1 MMRKSHFIPWQ
12 QLQERLENRY
22 FLHQSFIKK
31 LPNLT
36 HTLAHTYKQPGECI
50 HFLTTTVK
58 HVSDRTTVVPVTG
71 RIYFCSTCAAR
82 LSSSGRWVSP
92 ATALAVTS
100 TWLVVLLGESSRTVL
115 ILVSICSLSWKVR
128 GRRHFKAP
136 EPRGDLPNI
145 TALPPSLRPAD
156 PGSPQC
162 LAYQKPRWR
171 SVREPHRWA
180 DPAALTDSPC
190 LPV

>member
-1 MMRKSHFIPWQ
+1 MLKLAWEKAMMGKSHFIAWQ
-12 QLQERLENRY
+12 QLQERLQNRY
-22 FLHQSFIKK
+22 LYQ
-31 LPNLT
+31 LPSLT
-36 HTLAHTYKQPGECI
+36 HIPTSRLGKVYIFELLLLLNMSP
-50 HFLTTTVK
+50 
-58 HVSDRTTVVPVTG
+58 TVVPVTG
-71 RIYFCSTCAAR
+71 TFYFCSTCAAR

-128 GRRHFKAP
+128 GRYHFKAP
-136 EPRGDLPNI
+136 EPRGSLTNI
-145 TALPPSLRPAD
+145 TALPPSLRPAA

-180 DPAALTDSPC
+180 DPAALTDSLC